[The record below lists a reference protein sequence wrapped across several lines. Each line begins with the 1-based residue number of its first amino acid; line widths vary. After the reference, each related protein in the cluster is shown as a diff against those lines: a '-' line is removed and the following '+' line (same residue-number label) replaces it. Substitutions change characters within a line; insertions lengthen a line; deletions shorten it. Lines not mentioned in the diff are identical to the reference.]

1 MAFCEKLGLPFFLPS
16 SYLTNRYLLSISTA
30 LLISTPISPFL
41 ILKWWYGFQTIF
53 PASWLAQPPIQLPLE
68 AALVPLKGW
77 FWKKGPQTSSSTW
90 ELVRKANSQ
99 APAQTYRIRK
109 EWGPAI
115 CVITSPSGNC
125 DAWLSL
131 RTTVLKYK
139 SAHITLLTES
149 LQWLVI
155 IPSIKIKFFSITY
168 CRNHH
173 SQYEKWGVNRD

>member
-99 APAQTYRIRK
+99 GPTQTHRIKHCGAMWFNKPSKWFRWALNSQNHTAQERILNMCMQRK
-109 EWGPAI
+109 HKMFK
-115 CVITSPSGNC
+115 
-125 DAWLSL
+125 
-131 RTTVLKYK
+131 TTLFEIAKTREPK
-139 SAHITLLTES
+139 
-149 LQWLVI
+149 
-155 IPSIKIKFFSITY
+155 
-168 CRNHH
+168 
-173 SQYEKWGVNRD
+173 